1 MTPDFLL
8 LYLAVSGST
17 GLNDRDLA
25 RRIRNGDLEAFRQ
38 FFEEHKALLA
48 GFLRKRQ
55 VPDDVAGDIIQNA
68 FITIWERRSEID
80 ENKSLRAYLFRISY
94 TRALNHFRDT
104 AKFTG
109 SHLHDDS
116 PLLHIPKSDQAGP
129 EQQADHAII
138 RDALDRIIAGMPEKR
153 RAVLSSASSGT
164 HLPRGGRGSGCE
176 HKNGGEPHGTGPENG
191 EGRHGEIPLIRF
203 SQKPGQVFQNIRRH
217 FFEIVG
223 RFPAPV
229 GPGFGIVNTVGP

>member
-1 MTPDFLL
+1 MTPDFIL

-38 FFEEHKALLA
+38 FFEEHKAILA
-48 GFLRKRQ
+48 GFLRKRR

-68 FITIWERRSEID
+68 FITIWERRAEID

-109 SHLHDDS
+109 SHVHDES
-116 PLLHIPKSDQAGP
+116 PFQGVSGSGQAGP
-129 EQQADHAII
+129 DQQTDHSII
-138 RDALDRIIAGMPEKR
+138 RDALDRIISGMPEKR
-153 RAVLSSASSGT
+153 RAVFELCFLQELTYREAAEVLDVSIKT
-164 HLPRGGRGSGCE
+164 V
-176 HKNGGEPHGTGPENG
+176 ENHMALALKTVR
-191 EGRHGEIPLIRF
+191 EGMEKFR
-203 SQKPGQVFQNIRRH
+203 
-217 FFEIVG
+217 
-223 RFPAPV
+223 
-229 GPGFGIVNTVGP
+229 

>member
-55 VPDDVAGDIIQNA
+55 VPDDVSGDIIQNA

-104 AKFTG
+104 AKFSG
-109 SHLHDDS
+109 SHLHEDS
-116 PLLHIPKSDQAGP
+116 PLLHIPKSAQAGP

-153 RAVLSSASSGT
+153 RAVFELCFIQELTYREAAEVLDVSIKT
-164 HLPRGGRGSGCE
+164 V
-176 HKNGGEPHGTGPENG
+176 ENHMALALKTVR
-191 EGRHGEIPLIRF
+191 EGMEKFR
-203 SQKPGQVFQNIRRH
+203 
-217 FFEIVG
+217 
-223 RFPAPV
+223 
-229 GPGFGIVNTVGP
+229 

>member
-1 MTPDFLL
+1 MTPDFIL

-38 FFEEHKALLA
+38 FFEEHKAILT

-104 AKFTG
+104 AKFSG
-109 SHLHDDS
+109 SNLDDDS

-138 RDALDRIIAGMPEKR
+138 RNALDRIIAGMPEKR
-153 RAVLSSASSGT
+153 RAVFELCFIQELTYREGAEVLDVSIKT
-164 HLPRGGRGSGCE
+164 V
-176 HKNGGEPHGTGPENG
+176 ENHMALALKTVR
-191 EGRHGEIPLIRF
+191 EGMEKFR
-203 SQKPGQVFQNIRRH
+203 
-217 FFEIVG
+217 
-223 RFPAPV
+223 
-229 GPGFGIVNTVGP
+229 

>member
-80 ENKSLRAYLFRISY
+80 ENRSLRAYLFRISY

-116 PLLHIPKSDQAGP
+116 PLLQISKSDQAGP

-153 RAVLSSASSGT
+153 RAVFELCFLQELTYREAAEVLDVSIKT
-164 HLPRGGRGSGCE
+164 V
-176 HKNGGEPHGTGPENG
+176 ENHMALALKTVR
-191 EGRHGEIPLIRF
+191 EGMEKFR
-203 SQKPGQVFQNIRRH
+203 
-217 FFEIVG
+217 
-223 RFPAPV
+223 
-229 GPGFGIVNTVGP
+229 

>member
-1 MTPDFLL
+1 MTPDFIL

-38 FFEEHKALLA
+38 FFEEHKAILT

-104 AKFTG
+104 AKFSG
-109 SHLHDDS
+109 SNLDDDS

-138 RDALDRIIAGMPEKR
+138 RNALDRIIAGMPEKR
-153 RAVLSSASSGT
+153 RAVFELCFIQELTYREAAEILDVSIKT
-164 HLPRGGRGSGCE
+164 V
-176 HKNGGEPHGTGPENG
+176 ENHMALALKTVR
-191 EGRHGEIPLIRF
+191 EGMEKFR
-203 SQKPGQVFQNIRRH
+203 
-217 FFEIVG
+217 
-223 RFPAPV
+223 
-229 GPGFGIVNTVGP
+229 

>member
-1 MTPDFLL
+1 MTPDFIL

-38 FFEEHKALLA
+38 FFEEHKAILT

-104 AKFTG
+104 AKFSG
-109 SHLHDDS
+109 SNLHDDS

-138 RDALDRIIAGMPEKR
+138 RNALDRIIAGMPEKR
-153 RAVLSSASSGT
+153 RAVFELCFIQELTYREAAEVLDVSIKT
-164 HLPRGGRGSGCE
+164 V
-176 HKNGGEPHGTGPENG
+176 ENHMALALKTVR
-191 EGRHGEIPLIRF
+191 EGMEKFR
-203 SQKPGQVFQNIRRH
+203 
-217 FFEIVG
+217 
-223 RFPAPV
+223 
-229 GPGFGIVNTVGP
+229 

>member
-1 MTPDFLL
+1 MTPDFIL

-25 RRIRNGDLEAFRQ
+25 RRIRSGDLKAFRQ
-38 FFEEHKALLA
+38 FFEDHKALLT

-68 FITIWERRSEID
+68 FITIWERRTEID

-104 AKFTG
+104 AKFTV
-109 SHLHDDS
+109 SHVNDES
-116 PLLHIPKSDQAGP
+116 PLLHIPGSGQTGP
-129 EQQADHAII
+129 EQQADYAII

-153 RAVLSSASSGT
+153 SAVFELCFLQELTYREAAEVLDVSIKT
-164 HLPRGGRGSGCE
+164 V
-176 HKNGGEPHGTGPENG
+176 ENHMALALKTVR
-191 EGRHGEIPLIRF
+191 EGMEKFR
-203 SQKPGQVFQNIRRH
+203 
-217 FFEIVG
+217 
-223 RFPAPV
+223 
-229 GPGFGIVNTVGP
+229 

>member
-1 MTPDFLL
+1 MTPDFIL

-38 FFEEHKALLA
+38 FFEEHKAILA
-48 GFLRKRQ
+48 GFLRKRR

-68 FITIWERRSEID
+68 FITIWERRAEID

-109 SHLHDDS
+109 SHVHDES
-116 PLLHIPKSDQAGP
+116 PFPVAPGSDQAGP
-129 EQQADHAII
+129 DQQTDHAII
-138 RDALDRIIAGMPEKR
+138 RDALDRIISGMPEKR
-153 RAVLSSASSGT
+153 RAVFELCFLQELTYREAAEVLDVSIKT
-164 HLPRGGRGSGCE
+164 V
-176 HKNGGEPHGTGPENG
+176 ENHMALALKTVR
-191 EGRHGEIPLIRF
+191 EGMEKFR
-203 SQKPGQVFQNIRRH
+203 
-217 FFEIVG
+217 
-223 RFPAPV
+223 
-229 GPGFGIVNTVGP
+229 